1 MSSIVMSTLN
11 NETQEIQNPF
21 ISKTTI
27 TENPNTRYG
36 LINKPN
42 ILIDNRPKNIIPEAQ
57 KDLRN
62 NKKFKIKK

>member
-1 MSSIVMSTLN
+1 M
-11 NETQEIQNPF
+11 F
-21 ISKTTI
+21 FSKYVGSG
-27 TENPNTRYG
+27 NDF
-36 LINKPN
+36 